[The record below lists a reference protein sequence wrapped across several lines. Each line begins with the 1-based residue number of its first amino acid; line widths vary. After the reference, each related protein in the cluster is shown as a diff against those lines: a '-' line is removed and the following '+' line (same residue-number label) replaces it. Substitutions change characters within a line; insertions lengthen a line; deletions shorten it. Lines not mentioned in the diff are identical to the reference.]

1 MLNNQPVSLL
11 LNIDKK
17 RKRIIHDRFCTFN
30 DTNRVFTHS
39 TLGSDKNT
47 LPPMY
52 EAT

>member
-11 LNIDKK
+11 LNIDNKC
-17 RKRIIHDRFCTFN
+17 KRIIHGRFYTFN
-30 DTNRVFTHS
+30 DTNGVSTHS

-47 LPPMY
+47 LPPMH